1 MWDIPSILSRV
12 ETGYDFTK
20 VMYKELVEM
29 FNSVSFIH
37 GNAIL
42 KIKYYNPKILTV
54 QHLPVKEKLNKIEIN
69 RMQKGCIVVISTSV
83 ATQEIVKIRG
93 MTIQIN

>member
-29 FNSVSFIH
+29 FNSVSFIQ

-42 KIKYYNPKILTV
+42 KVKYYNPKILTV
-54 QHLPVKEKLNKIEIN
+54 QHLPVKEKLNKIEMS
-69 RMQKGCIVVISTSV
+69 RMRKGCIVDISTSV
-83 ATQEIVKIRG
+83 ATQEIVKFGG